1 MIEDLKAEIESKQIE
16 DAMDAQVQFYQ
27 EVDEIQ
33 LQQMK
38 RDAQLNFEDDAV
50 TFDPTQYIV
59 SEQEYKD
66 GMRNTLYG
74 TYDSL
79 ADFMNAIQSYN
90 YQVLSSAGRMSF
102 AKDSAGLEF
111 FTMTDVEKD
120 ALAK

>member
-33 LQQMK
+33 LQQMQ

-59 SEQEYKD
+59 SEQAYKD
-66 GMRNTLYG
+66 GMRNPLYG
-74 TYDSL
+74 NYDSL
-79 ADFMNAIQSYN
+79 ADFMNAIQNYN
-90 YQVLSSAGRMSF
+90 
-102 AKDSAGLEF
+102 
-111 FTMTDVEKD
+111 
-120 ALAK
+120 